1 MKYKVLKRFKCR
13 EQKMKL
19 FSAGDGYTT
28 ADESRAENLIKL
40 RFIEKVEVPE
50 KPKKVP
56 EKQEVEKVEKK
67 KDDAK

>member
-50 KPKKVP
+50 KPKKYR
-56 EKQEVEKVEKK
+56 KSKK
-67 KDDAK
+67 LKR